1 MIAGLAI
8 GVSAIGGL
16 NVAMLGGGEMLFS
29 MALRRDMPRLFSRTN
44 RFNAPY
50 AAQLGTLALSGI
62 LLALNASK
70 GTTQLFAFITVLA
83 SDAVL
88 YLYGAAAI
96 AAALKDKTP
105 LTYLA
110 TAIGLGFV
118 LFAFY
123 GSGLETFLLSLGL
136 AASGIVIFLIRKP
149 LKGPHRVAMAEE

>member
-1 MIAGLAI
+1 
-8 GVSAIGGL
+8 
-16 NVAMLGGGEMLFS
+16 
-29 MALRRDMPRLFSRTN
+29 
-44 RFNAPY
+44 
-50 AAQLGTLALSGI
+50 

-70 GTTQLFAFITVLA
+70 ETTQLFAFITVLA

-88 YLYGAAAI
+88 YLYAAAAI
-96 AAALKDKTP
+96 AAAMKDRKP

-149 LKGPHRVAMAEE
+149 LKRPQQVATAEE